1 MKKLIILFL
10 ALITLN
16 VSAQEE
22 TPLWKPK
29 LKKVFKFAT
38 FYGAVNGGNSIS
50 DVDVYS
56 ITNGLETSTIE
67 TPFDYSITFGVRKI
81 ARLGYENR
89 SNVFYDGTEKSFSDA
104 ATIGKIN
111 GFEFLFEGDYTRQ
124 QGTNFLNQNHFLR
137 YVANKWVVKVEYLQD
152 GFADIEYFEASQ
164 RYRQKIGNK
173 LSLNIGTVQR
183 LSEPYG
189 YNPLEEWML
198 STGNIHY
205 TQLAL
210 EEGYSVS
217 FSPEGITYLDPS
229 GNLIAENTE
238 VWEAVVIPTALADY
252 TEKKRNE
259 LDNTLQHSLVIGFDF
274 YHYTKEFWVHSWGN
288 LMPYHYDNGNQ
299 YSYHKF
305 NNGQWL
311 DYSGGLIFGYK
322 FNKHLGVFLEGK
334 YNKYWNREWH
344 DFSLGIN
351 YVIF

>member
-89 SNVFYDGTEKSFSDA
+89 ANVFYDGTEKSFSDA